1 MFALA
6 LSLVVVG
13 PLTAPLIGHVGQDQF
28 GKFPFVRDGVLV
40 GGGTSWGLV
49 RQTPGGG
56 PDDWQRVCEESFGPV
71 VFFAV
76 DQGERGVLLGGID
89 GMFRSIDGGCTYVPL
104 ENELQGEFVSA
115 SWFDPADADHMMVG
129 TSTNNS
135 NNALWESF
143 DGGDSFTELRAAG
156 ELSYFNVTVSE
167 DGEFIAANAVDTS
180 VANDGHNLL
189 FFSDDAGASFVAASD
204 VVDAYP
210 VVHALGFDGHDLL
223 LGGLQPSTQGFVDR
237 VVFDGVSATATRIGE
252 TPREVRQGVV
262 FQDALYVIA
271 NNGTRGELYKEND
284 SDLGFGAVDGGPSD
298 CVFVKDGVLF
308 GCGKQAALNTSLFLR
323 STDGAVWTQQVNFF
337 DIQYQLC
344 PEGTVGRD
352 NCASF
357 IELFCGDG
365 NDNDF
370 SDGTDCEDPDCDTNP
385 ICTGVEGEGEE
396 GEGEEGEGEGAQ
408 SEGEGE
414 EAGEGDV
421 GGDSCCAGSPSQAVI
436 AGAALLVLRRRRR
449 R

>member
-1 MFALA
+1 ML
-6 LSLVVVG
+6 
-13 PLTAPLIGHVGQDQF
+13 
-28 GKFPFVRDGVLV
+28 
-40 GGGTSWGLV
+40 
-49 RQTPGGG
+49 
-56 PDDWQRVCEESFGPV
+56 
-71 VFFAV
+71 
-76 DQGERGVLLGGID
+76 
-89 GMFRSIDGGCTYVPL
+89 FRS
-104 ENELQGEFVSA
+104 
-115 SWFDPADADHMMVG
+115 
-129 TSTNNS
+129 
-135 NNALWESF
+135 
-143 DGGDSFTELRAAG
+143 
-156 ELSYFNVTVSE
+156 
-167 DGEFIAANAVDTS
+167 
-180 VANDGHNLL
+180 
-189 FFSDDAGASFVAASD
+189 
-204 VVDAYP
+204 
-210 VVHALGFDGHDLL
+210 
-223 LGGLQPSTQGFVDR
+223 
-237 VVFDGVSATATRIGE
+237 
-252 TPREVRQGVV
+252 
-262 FQDALYVIA
+262 
-271 NNGTRGELYKEND
+271 
-284 SDLGFGAVDGGPSD
+284 VDGGPSD

-414 EAGEGDV
+414 EAGEGEGEGDV